1 MRSGAMALEA
11 RRERCGC
18 VNCGRA
24 GHAGGPPPARCE
36 AVRRLK
42 VETVEDFG
50 MGKVPCP
57 DSYPVAQEVEEL
69 TNAP

>member
-1 MRSGAMALEA
+1 M
-11 RRERCGC
+11 
-18 VNCGRA
+18 NCGRA